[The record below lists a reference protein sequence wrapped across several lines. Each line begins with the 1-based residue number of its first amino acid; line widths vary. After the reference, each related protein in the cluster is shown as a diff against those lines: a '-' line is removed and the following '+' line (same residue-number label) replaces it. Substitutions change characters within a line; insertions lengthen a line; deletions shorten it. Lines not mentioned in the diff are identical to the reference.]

1 MTRLLRKIQIKYLN
15 TLKWVI
21 CLLGLFFSNLAFTQ
35 SSKIDSLSKEIKT
48 HKKQDAIWVELHVE
62 LANQY
67 LNIFPDSLEPLAE
80 RGLVVAKKIADVN
93 GMAECMKLLS
103 IANYYKGQL
112 EKAIAYNKLALI
124 IYQQTNNKKGQGF
137 IYNSLAIIFHQQS
150 KYNEAIEYYKKSLSF
165 RQEIS
170 DINGISAC
178 YNNIG
183 NSLYNQMK
191 YTEAFI
197 YMMKGLKLR
206 EDLQDKDLIAN
217 SLNNIAGVYSAIGN
231 YKEALEYLQRAIA
244 IYKSNNNILGLVE
257 AYYNIGLLYY
267 NLKNYEQA
275 TFYQSKGYQLALTT
289 GYKFDESLCILALAD
304 IFSKQ
309 KKYEKALDYYM
320 MAKKRG
326 EKLYGLE
333 QEAEI
338 NIGIGSVYVN
348 TGKTQLG
355 IEYLIKG
362 YQIARDFNF
371 LIPIP
376 DATSSLAK
384 AYLSLNDFKNAY
396 KFKELNAIY
405 NDSNNNKETNK
416 KIAEN
421 QFNYE
426 LDKKQSKI
434 ELLEKDKAIKE
445 EETTRQKY
453 ITIGLLSFLI
463 ISVFIIMR
471 LINNVKK
478 EKETKELILKQKF
491 EIEEQSTKLSQMNQ
505 LKDKTF
511 SILSHDLRSPL
522 GALVQI
528 LEMLDDKSISIQEFS
543 ELKKKLDLQLTYLNR
558 FLENLLLWSKSHME
572 EDFAIQIKQ
581 INLFEIVNQNQELL
595 QESANQKQIEIKN
608 HIHQDTCIM
617 ADFDQIDLVLRNLLS
632 NALKFTSNSGKIE
645 VMAKENNNEI
655 VVSVTDNGIG
665 MDSETAKNLFDNK
678 ERKSSIGTI
687 GEKGTGL
694 GLLICKEFINKH
706 GGKIWAE
713 SEPKKGSTFYFSLPK
728 V

>member
-1 MTRLLRKIQIKYLN
+1 MTELKRNIHCKYLCAR
-15 TLKWVI
+15 KWLF
-21 CLLGLFFSNLAFTQ
+21 LLLWLFLADFSFAQNN
-35 SSKIDSLSKEIKT
+35 KIDSLSKEIKT
-48 HKKQDAIWVELHVE
+48 HKKHDAIWVELHVE

-170 DINGISAC
+170 DINGVSAC

-183 NSLYNQMK
+183 NSLYNQRK

-231 YKEALEYLQRAIA
+231 YKEALEYLHRAIA

-257 AYYNIGLLYY
+257 AYYNIGLLYFY
-267 NLKNYEQA
+267 LKNYEQA
-275 TFYQSKGYQLALTT
+275 TYYQNNGYQLALTT

-309 KKYEKALDYYM
+309 KKYEKALDYYV
-320 MAKKRG
+320 MARKRG
-326 EKLYGLE
+326 ENLYGLE

-355 IEYLIKG
+355 IEYLLKG

-376 DATSSLAK
+376 DATSSLVK

-396 KFKELNAIY
+396 KYRELNSIY

-434 ELLEKDKAIKE
+434 ELLEKDKSIKE

-463 ISVFIIMR
+463 ISVFIIVR
-471 LINNVKK
+471 VINNVKK

-528 LEMLDDKSISIQEFS
+528 LEMLDNNSISMEEFS
-543 ELKKKLDLQLTYLNR
+543 GLKKKLDLQLTYLNR
-558 FLENLLLWSKSHME
+558 FLENILLWCKSHME
-572 EDFAIQIKQ
+572 EDFTAQIKK
-581 INLFEIVNQNQELL
+581 INLSEIVNQNYELL
-595 QESANQKQIEIKN
+595 HESAIQKQIEMQN
-608 HIHQDTCIM
+608 HLDSNTFIM

-632 NALKFTSNSGKIE
+632 NAIKFTNNKGK
-645 VMAKENNNEI
+645 VDVSAVENENEI
-655 VVSVTDNGIG
+655 IVSIKDNGIG
-665 MDSETAKNLFDNK
+665 MDSEIAKNLFDNQ

-706 GGKIWAE
+706 GGRIWAE

>member
-1 MTRLLRKIQIKYLN
+1 
-15 TLKWVI
+15 
-21 CLLGLFFSNLAFTQ
+21 
-35 SSKIDSLSKEIKT
+35 
-48 HKKQDAIWVELHVE
+48 
-62 LANQY
+62 
-67 LNIFPDSLEPLAE
+67 
-80 RGLVVAKKIADVN
+80 
-93 GMAECMKLLS
+93 
-103 IANYYKGQL
+103 
-112 EKAIAYNKLALI
+112 
-124 IYQQTNNKKGQGF
+124 
-137 IYNSLAIIFHQQS
+137 
-150 KYNEAIEYYKKSLSF
+150 
-165 RQEIS
+165 
-170 DINGISAC
+170 
-178 YNNIG
+178 
-183 NSLYNQMK
+183 
-191 YTEAFI
+191 
-197 YMMKGLKLR
+197 
-206 EDLQDKDLIAN
+206 
-217 SLNNIAGVYSAIGN
+217 
-231 YKEALEYLQRAIA
+231 
-244 IYKSNNNILGLVE
+244 
-257 AYYNIGLLYY
+257 
-267 NLKNYEQA
+267 
-275 TFYQSKGYQLALTT
+275 
-289 GYKFDESLCILALAD
+289 
-304 IFSKQ
+304 
-309 KKYEKALDYYM
+309 
-320 MAKKRG
+320 
-326 EKLYGLE
+326 
-333 QEAEI
+333 
-338 NIGIGSVYVN
+338 
-348 TGKTQLG
+348 
-355 IEYLIKG
+355 
-362 YQIARDFNF
+362 
-371 LIPIP
+371 
-376 DATSSLAK
+376 
-384 AYLSLNDFKNAY
+384 LNDFKNAY
-396 KFKELNAIY
+396 KYKELNAIY

-463 ISVFIIMR
+463 ISVFIIVR
-471 LINNVKK
+471 VINNVKK

-522 GALVQI
+522 GALIQI

-645 VMAKENNNEI
+645 VMAKENDNEI

>member
-1 MTRLLRKIQIKYLN
+1 M
-15 TLKWVI
+15 
-21 CLLGLFFSNLAFTQ
+21 
-35 SSKIDSLSKEIKT
+35 
-48 HKKQDAIWVELHVE
+48 
-62 LANQY
+62 
-67 LNIFPDSLEPLAE
+67 
-80 RGLVVAKKIADVN
+80 
-93 GMAECMKLLS
+93 
-103 IANYYKGQL
+103 
-112 EKAIAYNKLALI
+112 
-124 IYQQTNNKKGQGF
+124 
-137 IYNSLAIIFHQQS
+137 
-150 KYNEAIEYYKKSLSF
+150 
-165 RQEIS
+165 
-170 DINGISAC
+170 
-178 YNNIG
+178 
-183 NSLYNQMK
+183 
-191 YTEAFI
+191 
-197 YMMKGLKLR
+197 
-206 EDLQDKDLIAN
+206 
-217 SLNNIAGVYSAIGN
+217 
-231 YKEALEYLQRAIA
+231 EYLQRAIA

-463 ISVFIIMR
+463 ISVFIIVPV
-471 LINNVKK
+471 INNVKK

-522 GALVQI
+522 GALIQI

-572 EDFAIQIKQ
+572 EDYAIQIKQ

-645 VMAKENNNEI
+645 VMAKENDNEI

>member
-1 MTRLLRKIQIKYLN
+1 MTELKRNIHCKYLCAR
-15 TLKWVI
+15 KWLF
-21 CLLGLFFSNLAFTQ
+21 LLFWLFLADLSFAQ
-35 SSKIDSLSKEIKT
+35 NNKIDSLSKEIKT
-48 HKKQDAIWVELHVE
+48 HKKHDAIWVELHVE

-150 KYNEAIEYYKKSLSF
+150 KYNEAIEYYKKSLWF

-170 DINGISAC
+170 DINGVSAC

-183 NSLYNQMK
+183 NSLYNQRK

-231 YKEALEYLQRAIA
+231 YKEALEYLHRAIA

-257 AYYNIGLLYY
+257 AYYNIGLLYFY
-267 NLKNYEQA
+267 LKNYEQA
-275 TFYQSKGYQLALTT
+275 TYYQNNGYQLALTI

-309 KKYEKALDYYM
+309 KKYEKALDYYV
-320 MAKKRG
+320 MARKRG
-326 EKLYGLE
+326 ENLYGLE

-355 IEYLIKG
+355 IEYLLKG

-376 DATSSLAK
+376 DATSSLVK
-384 AYLSLNDFKNAY
+384 AYLSLNDFKNA
-396 KFKELNAIY
+396 FKYRELNSIY
-405 NDSNNNKETNK
+405 KDSNNNKETNK

-434 ELLEKDKAIKE
+434 ELLEKDKSIKE

-463 ISVFIIMR
+463 ISVFIIVR
-471 LINNVKK
+471 VINNVKK

-528 LEMLDDKSISIQEFS
+528 LEMLDDNSISMEEFS
-543 ELKKKLDLQLTYLNR
+543 GLKKKLDLQLTYLNR
-558 FLENLLLWSKSHME
+558 FLENILLWCKSHME
-572 EDFAIQIKQ
+572 EDFTAQIKK
-581 INLFEIVNQNQELL
+581 INLSEIVNQNYELL
-595 QESANQKQIEIKN
+595 HESAIQKQIEMQN
-608 HIHQDTCIM
+608 HLDSNTFIM

-632 NALKFTSNSGKIE
+632 NAIKFTNNKGK
-645 VMAKENNNEI
+645 VDVSAVENENEI
-655 VVSVTDNGIG
+655 IVSIKDNGIG
-665 MDSETAKNLFDNK
+665 MDSEIAKNLFDNQ

-706 GGKIWAE
+706 GGRIWAE

>member
-1 MTRLLRKIQIKYLN
+1 MTELKRNIHCKYLCAR
-15 TLKWVI
+15 KWLF
-21 CLLGLFFSNLAFTQ
+21 LLLWLFLADFSFAQNN
-35 SSKIDSLSKEIKT
+35 KIDSLSKEIKT
-48 HKKQDAIWVELHVE
+48 HKKHDAIWVELHVE

-170 DINGISAC
+170 DINGVSAC

-183 NSLYNQMK
+183 NSLYNQRK

-231 YKEALEYLQRAIA
+231 YKEALEYLHRAIA

-257 AYYNIGLLYY
+257 AYYNIGLLYFY
-267 NLKNYEQA
+267 LKNYEQA
-275 TFYQSKGYQLALTT
+275 TYYQNNGYQLALTT

-309 KKYEKALDYYM
+309 KKYEKALDYYV
-320 MAKKRG
+320 MARKRG
-326 EKLYGLE
+326 ENLYGLE

-355 IEYLIKG
+355 IEYLLKG

-376 DATSSLAK
+376 DATSSLVK

-396 KFKELNAIY
+396 KYRELNSIY

-434 ELLEKDKAIKE
+434 ELLEKDKSIKE

-463 ISVFIIMR
+463 ISVFIIVR
-471 LINNVKK
+471 VINNVKK

-528 LEMLDDKSISIQEFS
+528 LEMLDDNSISMEEFS
-543 ELKKKLDLQLTYLNR
+543 GLKKKLDLQLTYLNR
-558 FLENLLLWSKSHME
+558 FLENILLWCKSHME
-572 EDFAIQIKQ
+572 EDFTAQIKK
-581 INLFEIVNQNQELL
+581 INLSEIVNQNYELL
-595 QESANQKQIEIKN
+595 HESAIQKQIEMQN
-608 HIHQDTCIM
+608 HLDSNTFIM

-632 NALKFTSNSGKIE
+632 NAIKFTNNKGK
-645 VMAKENNNEI
+645 VDVSAVENENEI
-655 VVSVTDNGIG
+655 IVSIKDNGIG
-665 MDSETAKNLFDNK
+665 MDSEIAKNLFDNQ

-706 GGKIWAE
+706 GGRIWAE

>member
-1 MTRLLRKIQIKYLN
+1 MTELKRNIHCKYLCAR
-15 TLKWVI
+15 KWLF
-21 CLLGLFFSNLAFTQ
+21 CLIWLLISNIAYTQ
-35 SSKIDSLSKEIKT
+35 NNKIDSLSKEIKT
-48 HKKQDAIWVELHVE
+48 HKKHDAIWVELHVE

-170 DINGISAC
+170 DINGVSAC

-183 NSLYNQMK
+183 NSLYNQRK

-231 YKEALEYLQRAIA
+231 YKEALEYLHRAIA

-257 AYYNIGLLYY
+257 AYYNIGLLYFY
-267 NLKNYEQA
+267 LKNYEQA
-275 TFYQSKGYQLALTT
+275 TYYQNNGYQLALTT

-309 KKYEKALDYYM
+309 KKYEKALDYYV
-320 MAKKRG
+320 MARKRG
-326 EKLYGLE
+326 ENLYGLE

-355 IEYLIKG
+355 IEYLLKG

-376 DATSSLAK
+376 DATSSLVK

-396 KFKELNAIY
+396 KYRELNSIY

-434 ELLEKDKAIKE
+434 ELLEKDKSIKE

-463 ISVFIIMR
+463 ISVFIIVR
-471 LINNVKK
+471 VINNVKK

-528 LEMLDDKSISIQEFS
+528 LEMLDDNSISMEEFS
-543 ELKKKLDLQLTYLNR
+543 GLKKKLDLQLTYLNR
-558 FLENLLLWSKSHME
+558 FLENILLWCKSHME
-572 EDFAIQIKQ
+572 EDFTAQIKK
-581 INLFEIVNQNQELL
+581 INLSEIVNQNYELL
-595 QESANQKQIEIKN
+595 HESAIQKQIEMQN
-608 HIHQDTCIM
+608 HLDSNTFIM

-632 NALKFTSNSGKIE
+632 NAIKFTNNKGK
-645 VMAKENNNEI
+645 VDVSAVENENEI
-655 VVSVTDNGIG
+655 IVSIKDNGIG
-665 MDSETAKNLFDNK
+665 MDSEIAKNLFDNQ

-706 GGKIWAE
+706 GGRIWAE

>member
-1 MTRLLRKIQIKYLN
+1 MTELKRNIHCKYLCAR
-15 TLKWVI
+15 KWLF
-21 CLLGLFFSNLAFTQ
+21 LLFWLFLADFSFAQNN
-35 SSKIDSLSKEIKT
+35 KIDSLSKEIKT
-48 HKKQDAIWVELHVE
+48 HKKHDAIWVELHVE

-170 DINGISAC
+170 DINGVSAC

-183 NSLYNQMK
+183 NSLYNQRK

-231 YKEALEYLQRAIA
+231 YKEALEYLHRAIA

-257 AYYNIGLLYY
+257 AYYNIGLLYFY
-267 NLKNYEQA
+267 LKNYEQA
-275 TFYQSKGYQLALTT
+275 TYYQNNGYQLALTT

-309 KKYEKALDYYM
+309 KKYEKALDYYV
-320 MAKKRG
+320 MARKRG
-326 EKLYGLE
+326 ENLYGLE

-355 IEYLIKG
+355 IEYLLKG

-376 DATSSLAK
+376 DATSSLVK

-396 KFKELNAIY
+396 KYRELNSIY

-434 ELLEKDKAIKE
+434 ELLEKDKSIKE

-463 ISVFIIMR
+463 ISVFIIVR
-471 LINNVKK
+471 VINNVKK

-528 LEMLDDKSISIQEFS
+528 LEMLDDNSISMEEFS
-543 ELKKKLDLQLTYLNR
+543 GLKKKLDLQLTYLNR
-558 FLENLLLWSKSHME
+558 FLENILLWCKSHME
-572 EDFAIQIKQ
+572 EDFTAQIKK
-581 INLFEIVNQNQELL
+581 INLSEIVNQNYELL
-595 QESANQKQIEIKN
+595 HESAIQKQIEMQN
-608 HIHQDTCIM
+608 HLDSNTFIM

-632 NALKFTSNSGKIE
+632 NAIKFTNNKGK
-645 VMAKENNNEI
+645 VDVSAVENENEI
-655 VVSVTDNGIG
+655 IVSIKDNGIG
-665 MDSETAKNLFDNK
+665 MDSEIAKNLFDNQ

-706 GGKIWAE
+706 GGRIWAE

>member
-1 MTRLLRKIQIKYLN
+1 MTELKRNIHCKYLCAR
-15 TLKWVI
+15 KWLF
-21 CLLGLFFSNLAFTQ
+21 LLLWLFLADFSFAQNN
-35 SSKIDSLSKEIKT
+35 KIDSLSKEIKT
-48 HKKQDAIWVELHVE
+48 HKKHDAIWVELHVE

-150 KYNEAIEYYKKSLSF
+150 KYNEAIEYYKKSLWF

-170 DINGISAC
+170 DINGVSAC

-183 NSLYNQMK
+183 NSLYNQRK

-231 YKEALEYLQRAIA
+231 YKEALEYLHRAIA

-257 AYYNIGLLYY
+257 AYYNIGLLYFY
-267 NLKNYEQA
+267 LKNYEQA
-275 TFYQSKGYQLALTT
+275 TYYQNNGYQLALTT

-309 KKYEKALDYYM
+309 KKYEKALDYYV
-320 MAKKRG
+320 MARKRG
-326 EKLYGLE
+326 ENLYGLE

-355 IEYLIKG
+355 IEYLLKG

-376 DATSSLAK
+376 DATSSLVK

-396 KFKELNAIY
+396 KYRELNSIY

-434 ELLEKDKAIKE
+434 ELLEKDKSIKE

-463 ISVFIIMR
+463 ISVFIIVR
-471 LINNVKK
+471 VINNVKK

-528 LEMLDDKSISIQEFS
+528 LEMLDDNSISMEEFS
-543 ELKKKLDLQLTYLNR
+543 GLKKKLDLQLTYLNR
-558 FLENLLLWSKSHME
+558 FLENILLWCKSHME
-572 EDFAIQIKQ
+572 EDFTAQIKK
-581 INLFEIVNQNQELL
+581 INLSKIVNQNYELL
-595 QESANQKQIEIKN
+595 HESAIQKQIEMQN
-608 HIHQDTCIM
+608 HLDSNTFIM

-632 NALKFTSNSGKIE
+632 NAIKFTNNKGK
-645 VMAKENNNEI
+645 VDVSAVENENEI
-655 VVSVTDNGIG
+655 IVSIKDNGIG
-665 MDSETAKNLFDNK
+665 MDSEIAKNLFDNQ

-706 GGKIWAE
+706 GGRIWAE

>member
-1 MTRLLRKIQIKYLN
+1 
-15 TLKWVI
+15 
-21 CLLGLFFSNLAFTQ
+21 
-35 SSKIDSLSKEIKT
+35 
-48 HKKQDAIWVELHVE
+48 
-62 LANQY
+62 
-67 LNIFPDSLEPLAE
+67 
-80 RGLVVAKKIADVN
+80 LVVAKKIADVN

-170 DINGISAC
+170 DINGVSAC

-183 NSLYNQMK
+183 NSLYNQRK

-231 YKEALEYLQRAIA
+231 YKEALEYLHRAIA

-257 AYYNIGLLYY
+257 AYYNIGLLYFY
-267 NLKNYEQA
+267 LKNYEQA
-275 TFYQSKGYQLALTT
+275 TYYQNNGYQLALTT

-309 KKYEKALDYYM
+309 KKYEKALDYYV
-320 MAKKRG
+320 MARKRG
-326 EKLYGLE
+326 ENLYGLE

-355 IEYLIKG
+355 IEYLLKG

-376 DATSSLAK
+376 DATSSLVK

-396 KFKELNAIY
+396 KYRELNSIY

-434 ELLEKDKAIKE
+434 ELLEKDKSIKE

-463 ISVFIIMR
+463 ISVFIIVR
-471 LINNVKK
+471 VINNVKK

-528 LEMLDDKSISIQEFS
+528 LEMLDDNSISMEEFS
-543 ELKKKLDLQLTYLNR
+543 GLKKKLDLQLTYLNR
-558 FLENLLLWSKSHME
+558 FLENILLWCKSHME
-572 EDFAIQIKQ
+572 EDFTAQIKK
-581 INLFEIVNQNQELL
+581 INLSEIVNQNYELL
-595 QESANQKQIEIKN
+595 HESAIQKQIEMQN
-608 HIHQDTCIM
+608 HLDSNTFIM

-632 NALKFTSNSGKIE
+632 NAIKFTNNKGK
-645 VMAKENNNEI
+645 VDVSAVENENEI
-655 VVSVTDNGIG
+655 IVSIKDNGIG
-665 MDSETAKNLFDNK
+665 MDSEIAKNLFDNQ

-706 GGKIWAE
+706 GGRIWAE
-713 SEPKKGSTFYFSLPK
+713 SEPKIGSTFYFSLPK

>member
-1 MTRLLRKIQIKYLN
+1 MTELKRNIHCKYLCAR
-15 TLKWVI
+15 KWLF
-21 CLLGLFFSNLAFTQ
+21 LLFWLFLADLSFAQ
-35 SSKIDSLSKEIKT
+35 NNKIDSLSKEIKT
-48 HKKQDAIWVELHVE
+48 HKKHDAIWVELHVE

-170 DINGISAC
+170 DINGVSAC

-183 NSLYNQMK
+183 NSLYNQRK

-231 YKEALEYLQRAIA
+231 YKEALEYLHRAIA

-257 AYYNIGLLYY
+257 AYYNIGLLYFY
-267 NLKNYEQA
+267 LKNYEQA
-275 TFYQSKGYQLALTT
+275 TYYQNNGYQLALTT

-309 KKYEKALDYYM
+309 KKYEKALDYYV
-320 MAKKRG
+320 MARKRG
-326 EKLYGLE
+326 ENLYGLE

-355 IEYLIKG
+355 IEYLLKG

-376 DATSSLAK
+376 DATSSLVK

-396 KFKELNAIY
+396 KYRELNSIY

-434 ELLEKDKAIKE
+434 ELLEKDKSIKE

-463 ISVFIIMR
+463 ISVFIIVR
-471 LINNVKK
+471 VINNVKK

-528 LEMLDDKSISIQEFS
+528 LEMLDDNSISMEEFS
-543 ELKKKLDLQLTYLNR
+543 GLKKKLDLQLTYLNR
-558 FLENLLLWSKSHME
+558 FLENILLWCKSHME
-572 EDFAIQIKQ
+572 EDFTAQIKK
-581 INLFEIVNQNQELL
+581 INLSEIVNQNYELL
-595 QESANQKQIEIKN
+595 HESAIQKQIEMQN
-608 HIHQDTCIM
+608 HLDSNTFIM

-632 NALKFTSNSGKIE
+632 NAIKFTNNKGK
-645 VMAKENNNEI
+645 VDVSAVENENEI
-655 VVSVTDNGIG
+655 IVSIKDNGIG
-665 MDSETAKNLFDNK
+665 MDSEIAKNLFDNQ

-706 GGKIWAE
+706 GGRIWAE